1 MQPNL
6 HCRDKSVGKH
16 DMSFDSLAIPERVKQ
31 GLLRAVK
38 DHRLP
43 PAYLFVG
50 PAGVGKQT
58 TAFTLAKALNCSVQD
73 GDGCDQCRVCRR
85 IDRHLHPDIHL
96 VEPQWQVIKIDQIR
110 QLQEVLTLQAYEGR
124 VKVAILDDAG
134 KLTVEAGNALL
145 KMLEEPPV
153 QTLFVLICQHL
164 GNLPAT
170 VISRAQVL
178 RFGLLAHDQVVAILQ
193 QHGREPG
200 AAERATYLSGG
211 RPGAA
216 LTLDLPVVLERRAE
230 ALQLLTE
237 ARSGDPAGVLA
248 RAEHWAR
255 RKADHDALF
264 QMLLSLIRDLAVS
277 RAGGGETSLMH
288 GDLRDALA
296 PLAAGVP
303 AATLWDVFDIVH
315 AAEEA
320 IAHNANPQ
328 LAFEVMLFK
337 IGDAYERARQRDRQR
352 SRQVCV

>member
-1 MQPNL
+1 M
-6 HCRDKSVGKH
+6 R
-16 DMSFDSLAIPERVKQ
+16 FDGLAIPERVRQ
-31 GLLRAVK
+31 GLRRAVK
-38 DHRLP
+38 AQRLP

-50 PAGVGKQT
+50 PSGVGKQT
-58 TAFTLAKALNCSVQD
+58 TAWTLAKALNCCVQD
-73 GDGCDQCRVCRR
+73 GDACDQCRVCRR
-85 IDRHLHPDIHL
+85 IDRRLHPDIHL
-96 VEPQWQVIKIDQIR
+96 VEPQGQVIKIDQVR
-110 QLQEVLTLQAYEGR
+110 RLQEVLTLQAYEGR

-145 KMLEEPPV
+145 KMLEEPPLR
-153 QTLFVLICQHL
+153 TLFVLICQHL

-178 RFGLLAHDQVVAILQ
+178 RFGVLTHDQVVDILQ
-193 QHGREPG
+193 KHGRESG

-237 ARSGDPAGVLA
+237 ARSGDAAGVLA
-248 RAEHWAR
+248 HAEHWAR
-255 RKADHDALF
+255 RKGDHDTLF

-277 RAGGGETSLMH
+277 RAGGGETLLMH

-303 AATLWDVFDIVH
+303 AATLRDIFDIVH

-337 IGDAYERARQRDRQR
+337 IGDAYERAPQRDRQR
-352 SRQVCV
+352 SRHVRV